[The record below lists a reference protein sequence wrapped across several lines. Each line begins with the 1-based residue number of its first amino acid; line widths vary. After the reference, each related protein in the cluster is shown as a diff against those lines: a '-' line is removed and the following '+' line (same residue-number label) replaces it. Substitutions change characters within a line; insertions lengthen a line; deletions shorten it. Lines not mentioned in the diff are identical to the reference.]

1 MLNHHSL
8 WSLEGLTRSDLLTL
22 IGSARQFQ
30 RAAAQVGGPPAP
42 LRGKNLALLSDDHG
56 SADAAAFLRAATE
69 LGAHVARIRATEP
82 GESSRR
88 DPRDMAGLLGQLYDA
103 IECQGLPESE
113 LRQLDRDAGVPVFNG
128 MASPSHP
135 LHAIATLMA
144 LQEQQGGQP
153 LPARGPARR
162 IAELLGL
169 PLDDEAAG
177 ATPAPPPPEAVARY
191 THHLLQAA
199 LSCTLA

>member
-8 WSLEGLTRSDLLTL
+8 WSLEALSRDDLLTL

-30 RAAAQVGGPPAP
+30 RAAAQPGGRPAP
-42 LRGKNLALLSDDHG
+42 LRGKNLALLSNDHS
-56 SADAAAFLRAATE
+56 SAEAGAFLRAATE
-69 LGAHVARIRATEP
+69 LGAHVARVRATEP
-82 GESSRR
+82 GEAGRR

-103 IECQGLPESE
+103 IECQGLPEGE

-128 MASPSHP
+128 MASPTHP

-144 LQEQQGGQP
+144 LQEQQGERP
-153 LPARGPARR
+153 LPARGPAHRV
-162 IAELLGL
+162 AELLGL
-169 PLDDEAAG
+169 PVAEIDDAA
-177 ATPAPPPPEAVARY
+177 AALPSEDAVARH

>member
-1 MLNHHSL
+1 MLNHQSL
-8 WSLEGLTRSDLLTL
+8 WSLDGLTRGDLLTL

-30 RAAAQVGGPPAP
+30 RAAAQAGSPPTP
-42 LRGKNLALLSDDHG
+42 LRGKNLALLSDDHA
-56 SADAAAFLRAATE
+56 SAEATAFLRAATE
-69 LGAHVARIRATEP
+69 LGAQVARVRATEP
-82 GESSRR
+82 GDAGRR

-103 IECQGLPESE
+103 IECQGLGEGE
-113 LRQLDRDAGVPVFNG
+113 LRELERDAGVPVFNG

-144 LQEQQGGQP
+144 LQEQQGEQP
-153 LPARGPARR
+153 LPARGAARQV
-162 IAELLGL
+162 AGLLGL
-169 PLDDEAAG
+169 PLDEIAG
-177 ATPAPPPPEAVARY
+177 AAPTPPSEEAVARH